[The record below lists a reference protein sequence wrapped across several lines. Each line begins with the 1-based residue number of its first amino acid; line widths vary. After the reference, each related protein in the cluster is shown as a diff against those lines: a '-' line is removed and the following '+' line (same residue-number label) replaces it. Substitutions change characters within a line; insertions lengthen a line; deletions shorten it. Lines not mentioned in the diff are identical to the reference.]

1 MSRTWFLTKRLLF
14 SKNRN
19 SFRSSAIVISIVGI
33 FFATFLVTMG
43 LGVLFGYQKIYY
55 DAVLNF
61 STHIIVSSD
70 IDIGEGSQKS
80 MTDFFNSL
88 QKETLFSYSP
98 YRYYETLA
106 PGSHGMRALIFKGVD
121 FDKLKNVYPLSY
133 NLSASQSDGVLIG
146 KEIYDFQPDA
156 LQTKKIRY
164 LIFNGDDAGKY
175 QQFNISGDFT
185 SGYHDFD
192 SRFVLMPIVLLNQKF
207 FSDVAVSGYEIR
219 LADMKQVPLL
229 YEKLSEQLG
238 REYQILTWKDLNS
251 SLFDA
256 LKVDRTVVF
265 TVCFLILLIASLN
278 IFGFNFLFFIERQHE
293 FAILS
298 ALGMSLKN
306 LRKLLSVLSL
316 MLGGVAAIAGGA
328 LGFISLYILSKGPG
342 IRLDPE
348 IYFVQKVPFAFNLVW
363 FGVFI
368 VATLGLCYLTSKFAG
383 RVVLKRQ
390 VFLA

>member
-1 MSRTWFLTKRLLF
+1 MSRTCFLARRLLF
-14 SKNRN
+14 SKYKN

-43 LGVLFGYQKIYY
+43 LGVLFGYQKVYY
-55 DAVLNF
+55 KAVLNF

-70 IDIGEGSQKS
+70 IGIGDDSQKNMGS
-80 MTDFFNSL
+80 FFASL
-88 QKETLFSYSP
+88 QKDIPFSYSP

-121 FDKLKNVYPLSY
+121 FGKLNDVYPLNY
-133 NLSASQSDGVLIG
+133 DLSASYDGDVLIG
-146 KEIYDFQPDA
+146 KEVYRFQPDA
-156 LQTKKIRY
+156 VETKKVRY
-164 LIFNGDDAGKY
+164 LIFSDDSDGRY
-175 QQFNISGDFT
+175 QHLSILGDFS

-192 SRFVLMPIVLLNQKF
+192 SRFVLMPIALLNQRF
-207 FSDVAVSGYEIR
+207 FSDSAVSGYEIR
-219 LADMKQVPLL
+219 LADMKNIPLL
-229 YEKLSEQLG
+229 YERLSEELG
-238 REYQILTWKDLNS
+238 REYQILTWEDLNRD
-251 SLFDA
+251 LFDA

-265 TVCFLILLIASLN
+265 TVCFLILLIACLN

-316 MLGGVAAIAGGA
+316 LLGGVAAVAGGA
-328 LGFISLYILSKGPG
+328 LGFVSLYVLSKSPG

-368 VATLGLCYLTSKFAG
+368 LTTVLFCYLTSKFAG

-390 VFLA
+390 VFLV